1 MSAVALPERA
11 RTRPPLRQQTGPA
24 YTRIHGIGDYRPERI
39 VTNDEICAHLD
50 SSDAW
55 IRERSGIVTRRQ
67 ARDDESVVD
76 MAAAAARAAM
86 VHAGI
91 DAGEVGAVV
100 VATVT
105 HPYETP
111 AAAPLVAHLLGCDG
125 AAAIDVAAACAGYTY
140 GIALAD
146 DMIRCGR
153 ARFVVVGGAEKMS
166 DFRNTSDRST
176 AFIFGDGAGAAVVG
190 PSDAPGI
197 SATVWGADGSGSDLI
212 RQSVDW
218 ATLRQEAHDACVSP
232 DAWPF
237 VTMEGPSVFRW
248 ATCQMVPVAKQALE
262 VAGITVDDLDVF
274 IPHQANTRIIDAMV
288 KKLGL
293 PERVVV
299 ARDDIA
305 DMANTS
311 AASVPLATARLL
323 REGRANSGDV
333 ALQIG
338 FGAGLAWAAQVVVL
352 P

>member
-1 MSAVALPERA
+1 M
-11 RTRPPLRQQTGPA
+11 
-24 YTRIHGIGDYRPERI
+24 
-39 VTNDEICAHLD
+39 C
-50 SSDAW
+50 
-55 IRERSGIVTRRQ
+55 IR
-67 ARDDESVVD
+67 
-76 MAAAAARAAM
+76 
-86 VHAGI
+86 
-91 DAGEVGAVV
+91 
-100 VATVT
+100 
-105 HPYETP
+105 
-111 AAAPLVAHLLGCDG
+111 
-125 AAAIDVAAACAGYTY
+125 
-140 GIALAD
+140 
-146 DMIRCGR
+146 
-153 ARFVVVGGAEKMS
+153 
-166 DFRNTSDRST
+166 DR
-176 AFIFGDGAGAAVVG
+176 
-190 PSDAPGI
+190 
-197 SATVWGADGSGSDLI
+197 I